1 MRIFLFL
8 TLFLASVELLDVGSF
23 PTLQCNQRI
32 TERRMRC
39 LERRARHIDRYLKE
53 AMEKIASTLTT
64 SATTT
69 MAPEKIANSEQI
81 VLSFILSSASN
92 LPKGIESINGEL
104 KNSLQTFTCLFKA
117 IQIESENVLQ
127 TFPKQHTKVCV
138 V

>member
-53 AMEKIASTLTT
+53 AMERLASTLSTP
-64 SATTT
+64 ATTT
-69 MAPEKIANSEQI
+69 MAPEKVADSEQI
-81 VLSFILSSASN
+81 VFSFTTSSASN
-92 LPKGIESINGEL
+92 LPKGLQYINGEL
-104 KNSLQTFTCLFKA
+104 KKLSNDINFF
-117 IQIESENVLQ
+117 I
-127 TFPKQHTKVCV
+127 
-138 V
+138 